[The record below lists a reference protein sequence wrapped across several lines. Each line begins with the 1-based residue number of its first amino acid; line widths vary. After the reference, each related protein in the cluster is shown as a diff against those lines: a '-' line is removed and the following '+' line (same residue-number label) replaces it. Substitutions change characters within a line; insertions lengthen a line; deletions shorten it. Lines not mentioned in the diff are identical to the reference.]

1 MTQQIKV
8 ILNSIEDFENT
19 GIVGWVELFGSPN
32 YSIIIRPGVVIV
44 DGCAMMSPDKTRI
57 FAKALDAAARLAEEH
72 YGQKAH
78 KLQSDGDEDIT

>member
-1 MTQQIKV
+1 MTGQIKV
-8 ILNSIEDFENT
+8 VLNTQDEFEST

-32 YSIIIRPGVVIV
+32 YNIVIRPGVVIV

-57 FAKALDAAARLAEEH
+57 FAKALDAAARLAEER